1 MCEEIRTNL
10 KLRDKINRCEL
21 PPELHLQLMGDLMD
35 SLVCPGLPEPE
46 LSLRLLPEDG
56 AVVGVAR
63 LQLHG
68 LDTSHQLSA
77 REVRSTVFSI
87 FVQIFRGKT

>member
-10 KLRDKINRCEL
+10 KLRDKINRNLLGYEL

-35 SLVCPGLPEPE
+35 SLVCPGLPQPE

-77 REVRSTVFSI
+77 REIRSTVFSI
-87 FVQIFRGKT
+87 FV